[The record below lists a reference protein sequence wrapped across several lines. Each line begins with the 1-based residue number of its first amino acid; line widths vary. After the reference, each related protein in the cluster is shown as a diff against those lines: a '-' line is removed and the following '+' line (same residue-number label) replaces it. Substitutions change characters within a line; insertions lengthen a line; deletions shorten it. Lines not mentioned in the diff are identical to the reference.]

1 MKTILKK
8 QGKPEQLAGF
18 EEEVELV
25 LGDVALTVIN
35 EPQDLSL
42 LSIILEVLH
51 LFQLGTVQVAQVEE
65 GALVGILQQDV
76 FEEWAAGAEDSL
88 VCFHLLVVHRG
99 QGDIGKVL
107 ILPKATDRVL
117 FLSLKARV

>member
-1 MKTILKK
+1 M
-8 QGKPEQLAGF
+8 
-18 EEEVELV
+18 
-25 LGDVALTVIN
+25 
-35 EPQDLSL
+35 
-42 LSIILEVLH
+42 
-51 LFQLGTVQVAQVEE
+51 GTVQVAQVEQ

>member
-1 MKTILKK
+1 MKN
-8 QGKPEQLAGF
+8 QRKPEQLAGF
-18 EEEVELV
+18 KEEGELV
-25 LGDVALTVIN
+25 LGDVALAVIN

-51 LFQLGTVQVAQVEE
+51 LFQLGTVQVGQVEQ

-117 FLSLKARV
+117 CLSLKARV